1 VFPLQLDL
9 LRMFVSWMLSRFLP
23 IWMFL
28 GYLWK
33 KWFFP
38 AYRTEAGL
46 VAVRFSYIWLG
57 FFQME
62 GYCLAGIFRER
73 KESGRAC
80 IYRNGC
86 TESELSRN
94 TASERG
100 AFSSEIRNS
109 QYHILD

>member
-1 VFPLQLDL
+1 
-9 LRMFVSWMLSRFLP
+9 
-23 IWMFL
+23 
-28 GYLWK
+28 
-33 KWFFP
+33 
-38 AYRTEAGL
+38 
-46 VAVRFSYIWLG
+46 
-57 FFQME
+57 ME

-109 QYHILD
+109 PYHILDMSFTIDIPDTSFHVKHRQLQS